1 MTVTAK
7 PATGQAS
14 FWFSQ
19 MGGLPSPRRTLPT
32 DTSVDVCIVG
42 AGFTGLWTAYYL
54 KKAQPGLRI
63 VVLEREFAG
72 FGASGRNGGWA
83 SALIAGSRERFA
95 ATHGDESV
103 RAQQRAMI
111 DSVDEI
117 VRVASVEGISA
128 DVVKSGTIRIA
139 WTGTQAARLEHGVA
153 TDKHW
158 GEPDARLLTP
168 AELDRRICLPD
179 ARLAAF
185 TPHCARI
192 HPARYVRGLA
202 LVCEGLGVE
211 IYEGCR
217 VVEIRPG
224 QVSTGRATV
233 KAQSIIRATEGYTRS
248 LRGERRTWL
257 PMNSSMIVTEPLG
270 DHVWSHIGW
279 QGAETLGDKAFAHMY
294 AQCTADGRIAI
305 GGRGIPY
312 RFGSRTDHR
321 GHTQTKTV
329 RDLEKVL
336 RQRFPAAAETR
347 VAHAWSGV
355 LAVPRDWCAGV
366 GYDSS
371 TGLGYAGGYVG
382 QGVSTTNLAGRTLCD
397 LVLARDSQLTSLPWV
412 EHRSRAWE
420 MEPFR
425 WLGVRAMYM
434 AYRSADRHEATTGRE
449 SRLAQLADKISGR
462 P

>member
-1 MTVTAK
+1 MTVTTTPTNGK
-7 PATGQAS
+7 VS
-14 FWFSQ
+14 FWFTQ
-19 MGGLPSPRRTLPT
+19 IGGLPAPRPTLRT
-32 DTSVDVCIVG
+32 DTNVDVCIVG

-54 KKAQPGLRI
+54 KKAKPELRI

-95 ATHGDESV
+95 DAHGEEGV

-111 DSVDEI
+111 ESVDEI
-117 VRVASVEGISA
+117 VRVAAQEGISA
-128 DVVKSGTIRIA
+128 DVVKSGTIRVA
-139 WTGTQAARLEHGVA
+139 WNDTQATRLEHAVA
-153 TDKHW
+153 MDQHW
-158 GEPDARLLTP
+158 GEPDTRLLTT
-168 AELDRRICLPD
+168 AELDGRIRLPG

-192 HPARYVRGLA
+192 QPARYVRGLA
-202 LVCEGLGVE
+202 SVCEGLGVE
-211 IYEGCR
+211 IYETCHVR
-217 VVEIRPG
+217 EIRPG
-224 QVSTGRATV
+224 QVSTDRATV
-233 KAQSIIRATEGYTRS
+233 RAQSIIRATEGYTRS

-270 DHVWSHIGW
+270 DRAWSQIGW

-294 AQCTADGRIAI
+294 AQRTADGRIAI

-312 RFGSRTDHR
+312 RFGSRTDDR
-321 GHTQTKTV
+321 GHTQTKTI
-329 RDLEKVL
+329 RDLERIL
-336 RQRFPAAAETR
+336 RQRFPPATEAR
-347 VAHAWSGV
+347 IAHAWSGV

-371 TGLGYAGGYVG
+371 TGVGYAGGYVG

-420 MEPFR
+420 IEPFR
-425 WLGVRAMYM
+425 WLGVRGMYL
-434 AYRSADRHEATTGRE
+434 AYRQADRHETTTGRE
-449 SRLAQLADKISGR
+449 SRLAQLADRISRR

>member
-1 MTVTAK
+1 
-7 PATGQAS
+7 
-14 FWFSQ
+14 
-19 MGGLPSPRRTLPT
+19 
-32 DTSVDVCIVG
+32 
-42 AGFTGLWTAYYL
+42 
-54 KKAQPGLRI
+54 
-63 VVLEREFAG
+63 
-72 FGASGRNGGWA
+72 
-83 SALIAGSRERFA
+83 
-95 ATHGDESV
+95 
-103 RAQQRAMI
+103 MI

-139 WTGTQAARLEHGVA
+139 WTGTQAARLEHGAA

-420 MEPFR
+420 NGALQVAWRASHVHGLPFR
-425 WLGVRAMYM
+425 RPPRGHHGTGVSGWRSWQT
-434 AYRSADRHEATTGRE
+434 RSAGVHEIGYLCPSSGIPPNERNSVMVSE
-449 SRLAQLADKISGR
+449 QPYPVLAGR
-462 P
+462 PHRRMRRGLVVAIAGACLVLAGCGSGSDDSSSASSSSGFVVGGRQHPEQHQGQEDR